1 MRLSVP
7 SLITL
12 VGCLTCV
19 TAIKSTADKGN
30 VPSANSV
37 ASGAA
42 AAAEMNTKAADIE
55 VKLEKK
61 VGQMITESTEK
72 VKSLKGML
80 TTNSKAIAAL
90 TGLFK
95 EVSRLTAGISMYEAK
110 LHECKKE
117 LAEVK
122 SQQQA
127 GPENDAFFNSA
138 SNDPLAGSAF
148 FQMKAETA
156 LAHATNAFFK
166 IQNNAT
172 GISLLQRHHRH
183 RRRSE
188 SEEEDTNDGA
198 AESSMVSQSGA
209 DSASDSV
216 SFGMSTIGD
225 GQEDME
231 SRTRNIRSGK
241 AVVLPGTDPLE
252 YGMYDFTGS
261 QGVKIFDHA
270 SLDPNVQRQ
279 RELAKV
285 NALTRRG
292 QISDDDDDDGDDD

>member
-1 MRLSVP
+1 MKLSAP
-7 SLITL
+7 CLI
-12 VGCLTCV
+12 VGWVTCV
-19 TAIKSTADKGN
+19 TAALATAEKVN
-30 VPSANSV
+30 VPSAASV
-37 ASGAA
+37 ASGSAE
-42 AAAEMNTKAADIE
+42 AAEMDAKSTDIE
-55 VKLEKK
+55 TKLQKK
-61 VGQMITESTEK
+61 MGDMIVESTEK

-95 EVSRLTAGISMYEAK
+95 ELSKLTTEINEYEGQ
-110 LHECKKE
+110 LHTCKKQ

-138 SNDPLAGSAF
+138 SQDPLAGMSL

-156 LAHATNAFFK
+156 LAHATHAFFK
-166 IQNNAT
+166 IQNNRT
-172 GISLLQRHHRH
+172 GISLLQRRNHHHR
-183 RRRSE
+183 RSH
-188 SEEEDTNDGA
+188 SEEEDVDDGA
-198 AESSMVSQSGA
+198 ADSDSDA
-209 DSASDSV
+209 DSTSDSV
-216 SFGMSTIGD
+216 SFGLSTIDAGE
-225 GQEDME
+225 EDMD
-231 SRTRNIRSGK
+231 SRIKNIQRSDP
-241 AVVLPGTDPLE
+241 ALPGTDPLE

-261 QGVKIFDHA
+261 RGVKIFDHD

-292 QISDDDDDDGDDD
+292 RVFDNDDDDDEDD